1 MKPLYMKNKMYSL
14 KFLSIG
20 LLCFLFTFLEVQSQ
34 VYLSID
40 SAEAM
45 ALRNSKDVHI
55 ANQTYSKAV
64 FEQHAARTNYLPKVS
79 ASATGL
85 YLKNNYEKDVYLP
98 TMYPNPTT
106 GELYP
111 NIVIN
116 PQTSQPVIGADGNPV
131 FNMYAY
137 LPLEISLQGAYL
149 AGLYIEQPIYAGGKI
164 KAGNAMA
171 NNGVQISKE
180 NIALQ
185 RNKTI
190 VEVHQAYW
198 LCVAVQS
205 KLLLAQKHK
214 DMLAVLLE
222 RVKNSYSAGY
232 LQYNEMLK
240 VQVEYDKAVLD
251 VQKAKN
257 GLQLSTMALCR
268 IIGIDMHSS
277 IQCNSSIPI
286 ETVVALAGEES
297 VQNRPEYSILLHKIA
312 YEQEQLKMIRADYL
326 PSIGLRAGY
335 TYVGGVEIN
344 SQEYSNSNTQVMLS
358 VQIPLFAWTQGKQKL
373 SSAIADIKIQE
384 LEFEKN
390 TKLMMLELEQA
401 KVQVTQSFSYIQIA
415 ENALV
420 QAQENLRVVTD
431 KYEVGTMSLSDV
443 LVAQTLWQQ
452 SSASVIQA
460 KIEYA
465 MSALQYKKLIG
476 DM

>member
-1 MKPLYMKNKMYSL
+1 
-14 KFLSIG
+14 
-20 LLCFLFTFLEVQSQ
+20 
-34 VYLSID
+34 
-40 SAEAM
+40 
-45 ALRNSKDVHI
+45 
-55 ANQTYSKAV
+55 
-64 FEQHAARTNYLPKVS
+64 
-79 ASATGL
+79 
-85 YLKNNYEKDVYLP
+85 
-98 TMYPNPTT
+98 
-106 GELYP
+106 
-111 NIVIN
+111 
-116 PQTSQPVIGADGNPV
+116 
-131 FNMYAY
+131 
-137 LPLEISLQGAYL
+137 
-149 AGLYIEQPIYAGGKI
+149 
-164 KAGNAMA
+164 
-171 NNGVQISKE
+171 
-180 NIALQ
+180 
-185 RNKTI
+185 
-190 VEVHQAYW
+190 
-198 LCVAVQS
+198 
-205 KLLLAQKHK
+205 
-214 DMLAVLLE
+214 
-222 RVKNSYSAGY
+222 
-232 LQYNEMLK
+232 
-240 VQVEYDKAVLD
+240 
-251 VQKAKN
+251 
-257 GLQLSTMALCR
+257 
-268 IIGIDMHSS
+268 
-277 IQCNSSIPI
+277 
-286 ETVVALAGEES
+286 VVALAGEES

-312 YEQEQLKMIRADYL
+312 YEQEQQKMIRADYL